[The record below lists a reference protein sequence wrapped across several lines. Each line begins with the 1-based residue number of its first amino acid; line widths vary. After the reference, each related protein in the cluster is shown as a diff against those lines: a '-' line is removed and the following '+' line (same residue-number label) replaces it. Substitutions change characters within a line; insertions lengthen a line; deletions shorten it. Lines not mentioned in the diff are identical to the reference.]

1 MTSFEVVI
9 KYTSAVMAA
18 LYIIIGGS
26 LLWNKD
32 VIRGLPPATTLTIGI
47 VLILYGLFRGYN
59 VYRKW

>member
-1 MTSFEVVI
+1 MTSFEVVM

-26 LLWNKD
+26 LLWNRN
-32 VIRGLPPATTLTIGI
+32 IINGLPTTTTVIIG
-47 VLILYGLFRGYN
+47 VMLILYGLFRGYN